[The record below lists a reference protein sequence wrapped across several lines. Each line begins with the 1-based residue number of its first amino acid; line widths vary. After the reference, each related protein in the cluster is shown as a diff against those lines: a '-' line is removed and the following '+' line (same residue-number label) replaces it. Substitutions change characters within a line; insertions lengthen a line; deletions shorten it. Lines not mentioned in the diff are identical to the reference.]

1 MKPTRQIA
9 HELSVLEKF
18 LRQNVSKGKHSA
30 YIKAEFVRIEN
41 EIHKLTLNLFDNAD
55 NETNP

>member
-9 HELSVLEKF
+9 HELSVLEKA
-18 LRQNVSKGKHSA
+18 LRQNISLGKHPA
-30 YIKAEFVRIEN
+30 YVKAEFVRIED